1 MAVTVVRGTND
12 VAAAM
17 NVVDGRIEVSEP
29 ESGRSR
35 RTLPAPPVMV
45 SLLEAGV
52 HIKAVADL
60 LGHSSIA
67 ITGDIYGH
75 ASDAATCSAADGLS
89 EVFGLWNSRVPSNSE
104 RRLNVAMPTMQTF
117 SDSTGNKR
125 SSDSLPRYGAHP
137 LARPI
142 GSLRYMMGRNE
153 LPDLLRFVW
162 RRLPQDQLVKAVSDA
177 WVMCEFPEQRLPRGE
192 WLPIFRAAGY
202 HDELEPATPPDSITL
217 WRGGVRRTRMASTAD
232 RERAEWFQH
241 RPGFEGMPG
250 GKRGKLWTVTVGRD
264 RLLAHYHE

>member
-1 MAVTVVRGTND
+1 VKLQSAVELRAALERGDADYAD
-12 VAAAM
+12 VQRFHREEEQRLIAALRRARAGET
-17 NVVDGRIEVSEP
+17 DWEP
-29 ESGRSR
+29 
-35 RTLPAPPVMV
+35 
-45 SLLEAGV
+45 
-52 HIKAVADL
+52 
-60 LGHSSIA
+60 
-67 ITGDIYGH
+67 
-75 ASDAATCSAADGLS
+75 
-89 EVFGLWNSRVPSNSE
+89 
-104 RRLNVAMPTMQTF
+104 
-117 SDSTGNKR
+117 
-125 SSDSLPRYGAHP
+125 
-137 LARPI
+137 
-142 GSLRYMMGRNE
+142 LRYMMGRNE

-177 WVMCEFPEQRLPRGE
+177 WVMCEFPEQRLPRRE

-241 RPGFEGMPG
+241 GPGFEGMPG